1 MYAVVMRLG
10 RDPYMYV
17 PAAAGY
23 VFSHVLI
30 FVFR

>member
-1 MYAVVMRLG
+1 MLAVVLRLG
-10 RDPYMYV
+10 RDPHV
-17 PAAAGY
+17 QAAAGY